1 VTSIAPPA
9 PLPATLPAQAATPV
23 LELEGVG
30 KVYLGSPPVEPVRGV
45 TLTITRGELVAVVGP
60 SGSGKTTLLH
70 LMAGLDRPTSGVV
83 RVAGQPLGA
92 LSDRRLA
99 GLRAHRLG
107 VVFQQCFLLEHLSA
121 LDNVATGLL
130 YRGLPGAERRR
141 LARLALDWV
150 GLGHRLGHRPPA
162 LSGGERQ
169 RVAIARALAGQP
181 EVVLA
186 DEPTGNLDSA
196 ATTELIVLLQ
206 QLNRQGTTLV
216 VVTHDPQVAAAMD
229 RQIELR
235 DGQIVADSGSKGRY
249 P

>member
-1 VTSIAPPA
+1 MTATTAAS
-9 PLPATLPAQAATPV
+9 PATPAETTTPV
-23 LELEGVG
+23 LELDGVG
-30 KVYLGSPPVEPVRGV
+30 KVYPGSPAVEPVRGV
-45 TLTITRGELVAVVGP
+45 TLTITAGELVAVLGP

-70 LMAGLDRPTSGVV
+70 LMAGLDRPTSGMV
-83 RVAGQPLGA
+83 RLAGQPLGA
-92 LSDRRLA
+92 LSDRQLA

-107 VVFQQCFLLEHLSA
+107 VVFQQFFLLEQVSA

-130 YRGLPGAERRR
+130 YRGLPGAQRRR
-141 LARLALDWV
+141 LARLALERV
-150 GLGHRLGHRPPA
+150 GLSHRVHHRPAA

-196 ATTELIVLLQ
+196 ATSQLVALLQ
-206 QLNRQGTTLV
+206 QLNHQGVTLV
-216 VVTHDPQVAAAMD
+216 VVTHDPLVAAAMG
-229 RQIELR
+229 RRVQLR
-235 DGQIVADSGSKGRY
+235 DGQVVADSGSDGGS

>member
-1 VTSIAPPA
+1 MTATVPA
-9 PLPATLPAQAATPV
+9 SPATLAQAATPV

-30 KVYLGSPPVEPVRGV
+30 KLYPGSPPVEPVRGV
-45 TLTITRGELVAVVGP
+45 TLAITAGELVAVVGP

-70 LMAGLDRPTSGVV
+70 LMAALDRPTSGVV
-83 RVAGQPLGA
+83 RLAGQALGT

-107 VVFQQCFLLEHLSA
+107 VVFQQFFLLDHLSA

-130 YRGLPGAERRR
+130 YRGTPGPERRR
-141 LARLALDWV
+141 LARLALERV
-150 GLGHRLGHRPPA
+150 GLGQRLDHRPAA

-169 RVAIARALAGQP
+169 RVAIARALVGDP
-181 EVVLA
+181 HVVLA
-186 DEPTGNLDSA
+186 DEPTGNLDST
-196 ATTELIVLLQ
+196 ATADLIVLLQ

-216 VVTHDPQVAAAMD
+216 VVTHDHSVAAAMA

-235 DGQIVADSGSKGRY
+235 DGQVVADSGSEGRY

>member
-1 VTSIAPPA
+1 MTATASPS
-9 PLPATLPAQAATPV
+9 PATLAQAATPV

-30 KVYLGSPPVEPVRGV
+30 KVYAGSPPVEPVRGV
-45 TLTITRGELVAVVGP
+45 TLTVSGGELVAVMGP

-70 LMAGLDRPTSGVV
+70 LMAALDRPTSGVV
-83 RVAGQPLGA
+83 RVAGQALGG

-107 VVFQQCFLLEHLSA
+107 VVFQQFFLLEHLSA

-130 YRGLPGAERRR
+130 YRGLPGPERRR
-141 LARLALDWV
+141 MARLALQRV
-150 GLGHRLGHRPPA
+150 GLGHRLDHRPTA

-169 RVAIARALAGQP
+169 RVAIARALVGDP

-196 ATTELIVLLQ
+196 ATAELVALLR

-216 VVTHDPQVAAAMD
+216 VVTHDPLVAAAMA

-235 DGQIVADSGSKGRY
+235 DGQVVADSGPGGRSL
-249 P
+249 

>member
-1 VTSIAPPA
+1 MTATAAAS
-9 PLPATLPAQAATPV
+9 PATPTETTRPV

-30 KVYLGSPPVEPVRGV
+30 KVFPGSPAVAPVRGV
-45 TLTITRGELVAVVGP
+45 TLTITGGELVAVMGP

-130 YRGLPGAERRR
+130 YRGIAGAQRRR
-141 LARLALDWV
+141 LARLALERV
-150 GLGHRLGHRPPA
+150 GLGQRLGHRPTQ

-196 ATTELIVLLQ
+196 ATSDLVALLQ
-206 QLNRQGTTLV
+206 QLNRQGVTLV
-216 VVTHDPQVAAAMD
+216 VVTHDPQVAAAMG
-229 RQIELR
+229 RRVQLR
-235 DGQIVADSGSKGRY
+235 DGQVVADSGPGGGS

>member
-1 VTSIAPPA
+1 MTATASPS
-9 PLPATLPAQAATPV
+9 PATLAQAATPV
-23 LELEGVG
+23 LELDQVG
-30 KVYLGSPPVEPVRGV
+30 KVYAGSPPVEPVRGV
-45 TLTITRGELVAVVGP
+45 TLAITGGELVAVVGP

-70 LMAGLDRPTSGVV
+70 LMAALERPTSGTV
-83 RVAGQPLGA
+83 RVAGQALGA

-107 VVFQQCFLLEHLSA
+107 VVFQQFFLLEHLSA

-141 LARLALDWV
+141 LARLALERV
-150 GLGHRLGHRPPA
+150 GLDHRLGHRPTA

-169 RVAIARALAGQP
+169 RVAIARALVGNPQ
-181 EVVLA
+181 VVLA

-196 ATTELIVLLQ
+196 ATAELVALLR

-216 VVTHDPQVAAAMD
+216 VVTHDHSVAAAMA
-229 RQIELR
+229 RQVELR
-235 DGQIVADSGSKGRY
+235 DGQVVADTGGRSL
-249 P
+249 